1 MTMGKNIFFAGG
13 CFWGVEKYFS
23 LIPGITATEAGYA
36 NGHVDNPTYEHVCR
50 GDSGFAE
57 TVKVSYDEKRVSLVF
72 LLTAFFE
79 AVDPFSLNRQGS
91 DVGVQYRTGIYTDD
105 PHTLDLITRYV
116 RNLQRKSKR
125 KIATEVLPLLNYY
138 PAEEYHQKYLEHN
151 QNGCCHIDDAVF
163 EKLKNLKQSAYTC
176 KTDEELKQNLSDL
189 QYRVTRENATEK
201 AFENEYYNEFRE
213 GIYVDISTGEPLFV
227 SADKF
232 DAGCGWPAFSKPISS
247 TLIAEFEDMRDFKPM
262 TEVRSVTGN
271 AHLGHVFDDGPKE
284 SGGLRYCINSASL
297 RFIPKAEMEQAGYG
311 NYLYLLQRT
320 R

>member
-1 MTMGKNIFFAGG
+1 MEKNIFFAGG
-13 CFWGVEKYFS
+13 CFWGIERYFS
-23 LIPGITATEAGYA
+23 LIPGVTATEAGYA
-36 NGHVDNPTYEHVCR
+36 NGHIDNPTYEQVCL

-79 AVDPFSLNRQGS
+79 VIDPFSLNRQGS

-105 PHTLDLITRYV
+105 PRTLDIVARYV
-116 RNLQRKSKR
+116 QNLRRKFKR
-125 KIATEVLPLLNYY
+125 KIATEVLSLSNYY

-151 QNGCCHIDDAVF
+151 QNGYCHIYNSVF
-163 EKLKNLKQSAYTC
+163 EKLKSLKQSGYAH
-176 KTDEELKQNLSDL
+176 KSDEELKQNLSDL
-189 QYRVTRENATEK
+189 QYRVTQENATEK

-213 GIYVDISTGEPLFV
+213 GIYVDITTGEPLFV

-247 TLIAEFEDMRDFKPM
+247 ALVAEFEDRRDFKPLA
-262 TEVRSVTGN
+262 EIRSVTGN

-284 SGGLRYCINSASL
+284 LGGLRYCINSASL
-297 RFIPKAEMEQAGYG
+297 RFIPKEEMEQAGYG
-311 NYLYLLQRT
+311 NYRYLLQRT
-320 R
+320 P

>member
-1 MTMGKNIFFAGG
+1 MERNIFFAGG

-36 NGHVDNPTYEHVCR
+36 NGHIDNPTYEQVCR

-79 AVDPFSLNRQGS
+79 VIDPFSLNRQGP

-116 RNLQRKSKR
+116 RNLQRKSAQ
-125 KIATEVLPLLNYY
+125 KIATEVLPLSNYY

-151 QNGCCHIDDAVF
+151 RNGYCHIDNAVF
-163 EKLKNLKQSAYTC
+163 EKLKNLKQSGYTR
-176 KTDEELKQNLSDL
+176 KSDGELKQSLSDL

-213 GIYVDISTGEPLFV
+213 GIYVDITTGEPLFV

-247 TLIAEFEDMRDFKPM
+247 TFIAEFEDMRDFKPM

-297 RFIPKAEMEQAGYG
+297 RFILKEEMEQAGYG
-311 NYLYLLQRT
+311 NYLYLLRRT
-320 R
+320 